1 MAQSSSSHAEASR
14 ASAEFG
20 KGKHA
25 VMRIEFDGRTDARDE
40 RVLGGDVFRLGQGRR
55 WLRRPGRVHHGQSRT
70 GTIFQVFWRIE
81 DGPSWEVTAKEV
93 DISAVRLNDFLAPA
107 QFFEQMENSTVP
119 MIFDES
125 DGSLEAQPSTFGD
138 LRWGTKEIVR
148 EIRFVWNGVRF
159 RETIIPER

>member
-1 MAQSSSSHAEASR
+1 
-14 ASAEFG
+14 
-20 KGKHA
+20 
-25 VMRIEFDGRTDARDE
+25 
-40 RVLGGDVFRLGQGRR
+40 
-55 WLRRPGRVHHGQSRT
+55 
-70 GTIFQVFWRIE
+70 
-81 DGPSWEVTAKEV
+81 VTAKEV
-93 DISAVRLNDFLAPA
+93 GISAVRLNDFLAPA